1 MSLKSPNLDD
11 RTFEQL
17 LADALQIVQQKGIGW
32 TDLSP
37 GDPGLVLLELFAY
50 LTEVMLY
57 RLNRLPEKA
66 YVEFLRL
73 LGVALQPPAAAAV
86 DLTFTRARAAAQP
99 LLVPRGTR
107 VTVGG
112 GGERRRGG
120 GGELPIFTTVEAAEI
135 PANAVE
141 VTVKA
146 YHCDQVE
153 AELAGRGNGLGGQSV
168 QIRRPPIIADTGD
181 RLDLVVGVEALPAEL
196 DERIPARE
204 YNGKTYRVW
213 RQVSH
218 FTNLG
223 EDKHVYVADRN
234 SGLITFAPS
243 VWMSRPDGERA
254 AATETL
260 GGVVKTL
267 AAAPGLG
274 SEIRAWVVDRSSG
287 LVTFAPAGQPDLP
300 DGDGAGA
307 AETLAAVPALG
318 REIRVWYRRGG
329 GDAGNV
335 AADRLTVL
343 KDPIAGVSVT
353 NPRRATGGKPGETLE
368 NALLRGPQE
377 LHSLQRAVT
386 AKDFELIAR
395 NYSGRAVE
403 RARAFTRA
411 ALWKHAPRGHVE
423 VLLVPD
429 IPAADRER
437 VTWEMLH
444 AHESETARQQIADAL
459 DERRPLGTTCVVNWA
474 RYKQVKVRA
483 TVVVQREEDLE
494 AVQRR
499 IGQRLH
505 QTITPVT
512 TPFTSTGWPFG
523 QALRASHVYDIA
535 LAERGVRWV
544 DRVRLVVAEAPAEQV
559 RTVAVDYFQPH
570 TWYAG
575 SGAALFRSLNDGEGW
590 EALARFDGPLTAIRA
605 HTRRAGLVAAI
616 SQRADMTGS
625 QVHISADCGETWAE
639 TYSLAF
645 TVNGLD
651 WIIRQDTPVLFLAT
665 NKGLYEIVVGAGSGP
680 VQVMVEP
687 QLAQEQGF
695 YAIAAYTDARGV
707 VTVAV
712 AAESQQGIYLSINGG
727 LPGSFR
733 KKGVNMSAAEDVRIL
748 EIQDDGARAYLWAGV
763 NALEG
768 SAGSGCY
775 RWELRG
781 LQDPPEGWVA
791 YGRGW
796 QGGSCKGLAFHRN
809 LAFAASHRTGVLKL
823 DLGQENASWQT
834 PVVTCGLP
842 LRDPG
847 RFHPV
852 DAVAASPDVNN
863 SLVMAG
869 GVAGVYRTSDAG
881 AAYTAASD
889 TEFIEKVTLPDTWLF
904 VSGDHEVTVLSEE
917 DDRLA

>member
-73 LGVALQPPAAAAV
+73 LGVNLQPPAAAAV
-86 DLTFTRARAAAQP
+86 DLTFSRTRAAAQP
-99 LLVPRGTR
+99 LAIPRGTR
-107 VTVGG
+107 VTVGRG
-112 GGERRRGG
+112 GGE
-120 GGELPIFTTVEAAEI
+120 ELPVFTTAEAAEI
-135 PANAVE
+135 PANATE

-153 AELAGRGNGLGGQSV
+153 AELAGWGNGLGGQSV
-168 QIRRPPIIADTGD
+168 QLRRPPIIADTGD
-181 RLDLVVGVEALPAEL
+181 RLDMVVGVEALPAEL

-204 YNGKTYRVW
+204 YEGKTYRLW

-223 EDKHVYVADRN
+223 EDRHVYVADRN

-287 LVTFAPAGQPDLP
+287 LVTFAPAGQLGQPDNDL
-300 DGDGAGA
+300 GA
-307 AETLAAVPALG
+307 AETLAAVPGLG

-335 AADRLTVL
+335 AAERLTVL
-343 KDPIAGVSVT
+343 KDPIAGVSVI
-353 NPRRATGGKPGETLE
+353 NQKRATGGKPGETLE

-411 ALWKHAPRGHVE
+411 ALWKHATRGHVE

-429 IPAADRER
+429 VPAADRER
-437 VTWEMLH
+437 VTWEMLR
-444 AHESETARQQIADAL
+444 ALESETARQQIETAL
-459 DERRPLGTTCVVNWA
+459 DERRPLGTTCVVSWTH
-474 RYKQVKVRA
+474 YKQVKVRA

-499 IGQRLH
+499 IIQRLH
-505 QTITPVT
+505 QTITPIT
-512 TPFTSTGWPFG
+512 TPFNSTGWPFG
-523 QALRASHVYDIA
+523 QALRASHVYDAA

-544 DRVRLVVAEAPAEQV
+544 DQVRLVVAEAPAEQV
-559 RTVAVDYFQPH
+559 KAVAVDYFQPH

-590 EALARFDGPLTAIRA
+590 EAMARFAGPITAIKA
-605 HTRRAGLVAAI
+605 HTRRAGLVAAV
-616 SQRADMTGS
+616 SQRADMVGS
-625 QVHISADCGETWAE
+625 QVHISTDCGETWQPAF
-639 TYSLAF
+639 SLAF
-645 TVNGLD
+645 TVNDLD
-651 WIIRQDTPVLFLAT
+651 WIMRDEAPVLFLAT
-665 NKGLYEIVVGAGSGP
+665 SKGLYEIVAGPGAVP
-680 VQVMVEP
+680 VQVLIEP
-687 QLAQEQGF
+687 QLPQEQGF
-695 YAIAAYTDARGV
+695 YAVATYTDGRGV

-712 AAESQQGIYLSINGG
+712 AAESQQGIYLSVNGG
-727 LPGSFR
+727 VPGSFR
-733 KKGVNMSAAEDVRIL
+733 KKGVNLPASEDVRIL
-748 EIQDDGARAYLWAGV
+748 EIQDDGARAYLWAGA

-768 SAGSGCY
+768 SNGSGCY

-791 YGRGW
+791 FGRAW
-796 QGGSCKGLAFHRN
+796 QGGSCRGLAFHRN

-823 DLGQENASWQT
+823 DVGQENAGWQS

-852 DAVAASPDVNN
+852 DTVAASPDANN

-869 GVAGVYRTSDAG
+869 GVAGVYRTADAG
-881 AAYTAASD
+881 AAYSAASA
-889 TEFIEKVTLPDTWLF
+889 TEFIEKVTLPDAWLF